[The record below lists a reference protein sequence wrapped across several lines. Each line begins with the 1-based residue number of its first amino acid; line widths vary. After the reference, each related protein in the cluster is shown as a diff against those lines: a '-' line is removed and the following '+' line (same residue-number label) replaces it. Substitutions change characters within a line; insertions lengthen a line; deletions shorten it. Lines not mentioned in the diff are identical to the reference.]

1 MAVFTRAKF
10 TSALA
15 SSAVFTAAQ
24 VEALADAIEA
34 SFDGAIVP
42 GESLKAPPLRGAG
55 ADLS

>member
-1 MAVFTRAKF
+1 MAVFARAKF
-10 TSALA
+10 ISALNA
-15 SSAVFTAAQ
+15 SAAFTAAQ

-42 GESLKAPPLRGAG
+42 GQSHEAPPLRGAG